1 MPLCPIKWWHTKF
14 FTKLHKRPLLIS
26 SVVKDAVSDLRQFLA
41 IESSWKIMINTF
53 LICTCYAFLLNQ
65 SSDIR
70 EVWKYWPLK
79 DGFPSISQKCY
90 RTTILW
96 WVEQKL
102 QTFLTVFRE
111 QPSKYCIVEL
121 TAVFVCLLLSWS
133 RRYSM
138 KKVATSAARNFNKSW
153 PLYLNFSNMINL
165 CPNIW
170 FIKNS
175 KCQ

>member
-79 DGFPSISQKCY
+79 DGFRSISQKFH
-90 RTTILW
+90 RIAILW
-96 WVEQKL
+96 WVEQKPSN
-102 QTFLTVFRE
+102 FFDRHFFRE
-111 QPSKYCIVEL
+111 WPSKYCIAKL
-121 TAVFVCLLLSWS
+121 TAVFVCFLLIWS

-138 KKVATSAARNFNKSW
+138 KRSSNFDG
-153 PLYLNFSNMINL
+153 PQF
-165 CPNIW
+165 
-170 FIKNS
+170 
-175 KCQ
+175 QQ

>member
-1 MPLCPIKWWHTKF
+1 MPLCPIKWWHLKF

-79 DGFPSISQKCY
+79 DGFRSISQKFY
-90 RTTILW
+90 RIAILW
-96 WVEQKL
+96 RVKQKPSN
-102 QTFLTVFRE
+102 FFDSYFFRE
-111 QPSKYCIVEL
+111 RSSKYCIVEL
-121 TAVFVCLLLSWS
+121 TAVSVCLLLIWS
-133 RRYSM
+133 RRYS
-138 KKVATSAARNFNKSW
+138 KKWSSNFDG
-153 PLYLNFSNMINL
+153 L
-165 CPNIW
+165 
-170 FIKNS
+170 
-175 KCQ
+175 